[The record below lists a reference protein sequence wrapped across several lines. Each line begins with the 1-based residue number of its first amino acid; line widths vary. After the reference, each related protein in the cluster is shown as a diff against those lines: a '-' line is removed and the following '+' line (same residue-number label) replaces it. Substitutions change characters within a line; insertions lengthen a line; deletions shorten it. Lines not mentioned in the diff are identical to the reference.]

1 MKFEENLTN
10 ESLTKRFN
18 NQFELVRY
26 AISRARNAILS
37 GRDPQVKSET
47 QNLSAKVLVEI
58 GLGIDLYEDVD
69 APEEKEEFKEVV
81 AEKPA
86 PIDFDADD
94 DDDDDDEEVTTK
106 GKKKSSED

>member
-1 MKFEENLTN
+1 MKYEENLTN

-58 GLGIDLYEDVD
+58 GLGIDLYEEVD
-69 APEEKEEFKEVV
+69 SHEEEEEVKEPLPTKKEI
-81 AEKPA
+81 
-86 PIDFDADD
+86 IDF
-94 DDDDDDEEVTTK
+94 DDDDDDEEEVEVTSK
-106 GKKKSSED
+106 GKKKSSDE